1 MDGDIRLVAH
11 HPTIVPGL
19 DVKKITWL
27 QHNLFTVA
35 HAYRTTPFE
44 RQADVFHLAQFC
56 SGDRTHVLAPL
67 PPRLIAGAA
76 HGHAADGHQLQ
87 LAFFKLSFF
96 IRLLKL
102 LQKDLV
108 HRFLRDTHLQKLESV
123 IPSGARRGGRSR
135 GTMRLLFPKLYKTA
149 EINPP
154 PPSHTFAANVC
165 ANAP

>member
-76 HGHAADGHQLQ
+76 HGHAADGHQFQ
-87 LAFFKLSFF
+87 LALFKVALFV
-96 IRLLKL
+96 RLLKF
-102 LQKDLV
+102 LQKDVV
-108 HRFLRDTHLQKLESV
+108 HHSLRDTHLQKLELS
-123 IPSGARRGGRSR
+123 SR
-135 GTMRLLFPKLYKTA
+135 AEPAVAGVVEGQCHCFPETYKTA
-149 EINPP
+149 EIILLPP
-154 PPSHTFAANVC
+154 AHTFAANVF
-165 ANAP
+165 AN